1 MCYYHLTPV
10 VQWPLTTGHSK
21 EGLGLG
27 ESMYQTSNFGSALM
41 VLATVIFIHL
51 CPQVK
56 IEAFGK
62 YRNAKKLLKHFI
74 NKILTAYTV

>member
-1 MCYYHLTPV
+1 MKNKKWTFLGHSV

-51 CPQVK
+51 YYFV
-56 IEAFGK
+56 IYADS
-62 YRNAKKLLKHFI
+62 
-74 NKILTAYTV
+74 